1 MAYNE
6 TGHARNAASFDEII
20 TVVKSLGV
28 DYNPAADMIK
38 IGELEALK
46 SKLEEK
52 LLAINEKTGIYKD
65 KIYAR
70 QNAYE
75 KMSTLA
81 ARIVNTMI
89 GLGIDQKIQ
98 TQAKN
103 TLTKIRGGKSK
114 KKTDSAASADT
125 AVKSVSV
132 SQMSFDQRKN
142 NFSSLV
148 ELAAAQSQ
156 YIPNENDVKI
166 ISLRAYLNLLQTLN
180 QEADQASHDLTVAR
194 QNRDNIL
201 YAKDSGVLLVAQR
214 IKAYVKGAFGAQ
226 SAKYNRI
233 KGIKFTVSGS
243 KS

>member
-20 TVVKSLGV
+20 TVIKSFGLS
-28 DYNPAADMIK
+28 YNPASNLIK
-38 IGELEALK
+38 IPELESLK
-46 SKLEEK
+46 NKLDEK
-52 LLAINEKTGIYKD
+52 LLAVNEKTAIYKD

-75 KMSTLA
+75 KMSSLA

-89 GLGIDQKIQ
+89 ALGIDSKIQ

-103 TLTKIRGGKSK
+103 TLAKIRGGKNK
-114 KKTDSAASADT
+114 KRNDAADSSQT
-125 AVKSVSV
+125 AVKTVSV

-142 NFSSLV
+142 NFSALV
-148 ELAAAQSQ
+148 ELAAAQSL
-156 YIPNENDVKI
+156 YAPNEDDIKI
-166 ISLRAYLNLLQTLN
+166 TSLRSYLNLLQNLN
-180 QEADQASHDLTVAR
+180 QEADQAANDLTVAR

-201 YAKDSGVLLVAQR
+201 YAKDTGVLTIAQR
-214 IKAYVKGAFGAQ
+214 VKAYVKGAFGPK
-226 SAKYNRI
+226 SPEYNRI
-233 KGIKFTVSGS
+233 KSIKFTSSGA